1 MEENRGQDLSYFLQS
16 KFVTELTPAQFE
28 GVATWK
34 LKNRKCA
41 AVLFYADW
49 CPHCKAIKTEWEKLG
64 EMAAFFEVYAFN
76 CAKYTKHTEKI
87 REDMPGLIKSFPT
100 IIFYSEGSPV
110 ESYEGERTHP
120 NFLKACMRV
129 CKRS

>member
-1 MEENRGQDLSYFLQS
+1 MTEKDLSYFSHS
-16 KFVTELTPAQFE
+16 KFVTELTPKDFE

-34 LKNRKCA
+34 LKERKCA

-49 CPHCKAIKTEWEKLG
+49 CPHCKEIKGEWEKFG
-64 EMAAFFEVYAFN
+64 EIAAFFEVYAFN
-76 CAKYTKHTEKI
+76 CAKYTSHTDKI

-100 IIFYSEGSPV
+100 IIFYSNGEAM
-110 ESYEGERTHP
+110 EAYRGERTYD

-129 CKRS
+129 CQLE